1 MVRKMPVSSTLES
14 KGLIACHIHN
24 FYNSFGQFYFIIWSD
39 LDQQDDKTSNEN
51 YRHKILPI
59 LSK

>member
-1 MVRKMPVSSTLES
+1 MPVSSTLES
-14 KGLIACHIHN
+14 KGLIARHIHN
-24 FYNSFGQFYFIIWSD
+24 LYNSFGKFYFIIWSD
-39 LDQQDDKTSNEN
+39 LDQRDDKTSNEN